1 VGAVA
6 ARVFVVWPAK
16 AVGGA
21 TRAAVRHG
29 GATVGRVGKRAYRGV
44 AYKAEERRAHGHRA
58 VVRDLSQPGGGRPM
72 SLPQVSAHLL
82 GLETARAREEGRPDP
97 VWALRL
103 TPAYRER
110 VTQPWPLTR
119 RERWALQVQGHNP
132 DDVWQRHQAIAAA
145 VQPPALE
152 PETDPSPPT
161 TSVAAV
167 GGGRRPVDLDR
178 ITQGGTTVIEP
189 SNFDDL
195 ANPAIEQENWQEEL
209 PQHFRAAQQMVERAR
224 EGVSGFAEY
233 HRAALTRDD
242 IIGAIDEALSAM
254 DSVSESF
261 KDAAN
266 RAEEWVNS
274 MQLPNYE
281 KAG

>member
-1 VGAVA
+1 MGAVA
-6 ARVFVVWPAK
+6 TRVFVVWPAK
-16 AVGGA
+16 AVGGT

-29 GATVGRVGKRAYRGV
+29 GATAGRVATRAYRGV

-72 SLPQVSAHLL
+72 SLSQVSARLL

-97 VWALRL
+97 AWARRL
-103 TPAYRER
+103 TPVYRER

-119 RERWALQVQGHNP
+119 RERWALRVQGHNP
-132 DDVWQRHQAIAAA
+132 DDVWQQHQAIAAA
-145 VQPPALE
+145 VQPAALE
-152 PETDPSPPT
+152 PVLDPPPPT
-161 TSVAAV
+161 PVAV
-167 GGGRRPVDLDR
+167 GGGRPPVDLDR

-209 PQHFRAAQQMVERAR
+209 PQHFQATSALFHRTR
-224 EGVSGFAEY
+224 ESISAFVEY
-233 HRAALTRDD
+233 HRTTQTRDD
-242 IIGAIDEALSAM
+242 IINELQNVLGDFDSATQAM
-254 DSVSESF
+254 QQ
-261 KDAAN
+261 AAN
-266 RAEEWVNS
+266 KAEEWANS
-274 MQLPNYE
+274 IELPRYD

>member
-1 VGAVA
+1 MGAVA
-6 ARVFVVWPAK
+6 TRVFVVWPAK

-29 GATVGRVGKRAYRGV
+29 GATAGRVAKRAYRGV
-44 AYKAEERRAHGHRA
+44 AYRAEERRAHGHRA

-97 VWALRL
+97 VWARRL

-119 RERWALQVQGHNP
+119 SERWQLRVQGHNP
-132 DDVWQRHQAIAAA
+132 DDWWQRHQAIAKAVTAA
-145 VQPPALE
+145 ALE
-152 PETDPSPPT
+152 PVLAPPPP
-161 TSVAAV
+161 VPVAV

-209 PQHFRAAQQMVERAR
+209 PQHFQATSALFHRTR
-224 EGVSGFAEY
+224 ESISAFVEY
-233 HRAALTRDD
+233 HRTTQTRDD
-242 IIGAIDEALSAM
+242 IIGELQNVLGDFDSATQAM
-254 DSVSESF
+254 QQ
-261 KDAAN
+261 AAN
-266 RAEEWVNS
+266 KAEEWANS
-274 MQLPNYE
+274 LELPRYD
-281 KAG
+281 KVG